1 MAVVDVMTGKQKA
14 VTEESSVTFRD
25 FGDEELEWY
34 VSTSEPLGKAG
45 AYMVQGEGQK
55 LVAAVVGSMTN
66 VIGLPL
72 LRVVDLLNDFGVK
85 VGVDVAK
92 TIERKTGFTS

>member
-1 MAVVDVMTGKQKA
+1 
-14 VTEESSVTFRD
+14 
-25 FGDEELEWY
+25 
-34 VSTSEPLGKAG
+34 
-45 AYMVQGEGQK
+45 
-55 LVAAVVGSMTN
+55 MTN